1 VDYSG
6 RPEARPIH
14 KTADLLLSLAAAPIL
29 ALAMLAA
36 PAAAAPPT
44 AALPRAA
51 DGHPDLSGVWSNASI
66 TKLTRAPSVG
76 KLVLTPAEAKTLASA
91 DPMSRRQATD
101 AAPIDASEGAPAV
114 GNPGGYN
121 AFWLDP
127 GNTYGEVKGEFRTSW
142 IVDPADGQLPMTK
155 EGQAL
160 VAKARTRTRLAETPS
175 DPEGFDPWDRCII
188 GSRGSGGP
196 GMLNNIYNSN
206 YQIVQTPGAIVIVS
220 EMIHDARTIPLF
232 KDKATAQASHGSP
245 ALQLW
250 LGDPVAWW
258 EGDTL
263 VIETVNVNA
272 EQGRAG
278 PIFLTPKAKVTE
290 RLTRA
295 SAKQIFYE
303 FKVEDPVYYT
313 KPWRAEMSL
322 NAIPGQVYEYACHEG
337 NYALV
342 DIMKGVR
349 AAEASGAAA
358 GKAAG
363 GAN

>member
-1 VDYSG
+1 MDYSG
-6 RPEARPIH
+6 RPEARPIR
-14 KTADLLLSLAAAPIL
+14 KTAELLLIL
-29 ALAMLAA
+29 ACALTLAA
-36 PAAAAPPT
+36 PALAAPP
-44 AALPRAA
+44 AAGPPRAA
-51 DGHPDLSGVWSNASI
+51 DGHLDLSGAWTNASV
-66 TKLTRAPSVG
+66 TKLTRPPGMG
-76 KLVLTPAEAKTLASA
+76 KLVLTPEEAKKLASS
-91 DPMSRRQATD
+91 DPLVHRKAAD
-101 AAPIDASEGAPAV
+101 AAPVDAAQGAPAV
-114 GNPGGYN
+114 GDPGGYN
-121 AFWLDP
+121 AFWLDS
-127 GNTYGEVKGEFRTSW
+127 GSAYGEVKGEYRTSW
-142 IVDPADGQLPMTK
+142 IVDPADGQLPFTEAGRK
-155 EGQAL
+155 L
-160 VAKARTRTRLAETPS
+160 VAQARQHTRLAETPS
-175 DPEGFDPWDRCII
+175 DPESFDPWDRCII

-206 YQIVQTPGAIVIVS
+206 YQILQTPGAIVIVS

-232 KDKATAQASHGSP
+232 KDKATAQAAHGSP

-278 PIFLTPKAKVTE
+278 PIFLTPKARITE

-295 SAKQIFYE
+295 SAKQIYYE
-303 FKVEDPVYYT
+303 FTVEDPVYYT
-313 KPWRAEMSL
+313 RPWRAEMSL

-342 DIMKGVR
+342 DIMQGVR
-349 AAEASGAAA
+349 AAEAKGAAA
-358 GKAAG
+358 PKSG